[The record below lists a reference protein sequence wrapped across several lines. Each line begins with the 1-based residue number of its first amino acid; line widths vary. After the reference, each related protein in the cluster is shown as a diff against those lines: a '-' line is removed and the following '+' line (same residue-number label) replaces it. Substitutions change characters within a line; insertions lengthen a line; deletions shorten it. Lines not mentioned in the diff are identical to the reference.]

1 MSTQIKIYERDGNL
15 VYSRV
20 FGSDP
25 VTRTLE
31 YVIDDYRVT
40 CLNFT
45 RVVQGGKDE
54 SIQVQ

>member
-15 VYSRV
+15 IYSRA

-25 VTRTLE
+25 ITRTLE
-31 YVIDDYRVT
+31 YVIEDYKVT

-45 RVVQGGKDE
+45 KVNGEEADE
-54 SIQVQ
+54 SI

>member
-1 MSTQIKIYERDGNL
+1 MSTEIKIYERDGNL
-15 VYSRV
+15 VYSRA

-25 VTRTLE
+25 ITRKLE

-45 RVVQGGKDE
+45 RVNQDGEDE
-54 SIQVQ
+54 SIQV

>member
-1 MSTQIKIYERDGNL
+1 MSTEIKIYERDGNL
-15 VYSRV
+15 VYSRA

-31 YVIDDYRVT
+31 YVIEDYKVT

-45 RVVQGGKDE
+45 RVNQHGEDE
-54 SIQVQ
+54 SIQV

>member
-15 VYSRV
+15 VYSRD
-20 FGSDP
+20 FGSLP
-25 VTRTLE
+25 TTRTLE

-45 RVVQGGKDE
+45 RVNQDGEDE
-54 SIQVQ
+54 SIQV

>member
-15 VYSRV
+15 VYSRA
-20 FGSDP
+20 FGSEP
-25 VTRTLE
+25 ITRTLE

-45 RVVQGGKDE
+45 RVNQDGEDE
-54 SIQVQ
+54 SIQV

>member
-1 MSTQIKIYERDGNL
+1 MSTEIKIYERDGNL
-15 VYSRV
+15 VYSRA

-25 VTRTLE
+25 VTRKLE

-45 RVVQGGKDE
+45 RVNQDGEDE
-54 SIQVQ
+54 SIQV

>member
-1 MSTQIKIYERDGNL
+1 MSTEIKIYERDGNL
-15 VYSRV
+15 VYSRA

-31 YVIDDYRVT
+31 YVIEDYKVT

-45 RVVQGGKDE
+45 RVNQDGEDE
-54 SIQVQ
+54 SIQV